1 MKRIISFTL
10 SLVMVFG
17 MITFIAPTVAE
28 ASDGNVFY
36 VEAGAKNG
44 NGSGTSPFGSIEE
57 ARDAIR
63 VLKKSGSLPAGGVDV
78 IIRDGEYNIS
88 TSLTFTAEDS
98 GTEDSPI
105 RYVAENPHGV
115 KLNGAVKLNHDDF
128 TDLTSADK
136 SAIVGTAAASKISS
150 IKRLDLKKYGA
161 TSELL
166 GYIGGA
172 SSGENNLPKL
182 YMNGTELTI
191 ARYPNDGYL
200 NAGIETKDKTKS
212 FNVSEDASARI
223 KTWRTYENAAVFAY
237 TSYNWATHY
246 SRISSIDNSTSE
258 VTVLHDAGYGYG
270 EGSRYYFYNLFA
282 ELDTEGEYYI
292 DSKNCV
298 LYAYFPASAKS
309 AELTTTFLN
318 DSLITVSGAEHI
330 TFEGLDVSM
339 TRSDTGIKVNS
350 NNITLDGIKLY
361 GIGGV
366 GINAN
371 GYDITIK
378 NCDISGTGEDAIR
391 IYGGDR
397 QTLKSSNNLI
407 YNNYIHH
414 WATSG
419 LTYRPAVRAD
429 GVGITV
435 SHNEMAYS
443 QHFAILYYGND
454 HVFEYNHIHHVTTD
468 SADASAIYAG
478 RQWTY
483 YGNVLRY
490 NYFHDIGNETLRD
503 AKAIYFDDGLSGQT
517 VYGNVITNVYGQAMM
532 MGGGRDNTIFNNIF
546 IDIYDNKDSAVTAAF
561 AVDSRSRMGAEDPD
575 YWAGNTWDFGVQ
587 FEEVPYNT
595 GIWAEKYPSLAK
607 LKYKKNTFEL
617 DDLYAFFNPAFDIVK
632 NNAMYVSGKG
642 PKAMTMSFAGHT
654 HGMAE
659 EIASSCDFKGNTLV
673 AKNLDD
679 FVDAAN
685 GNFTLKTD
693 AKVFTEIPG
702 FYSIPFGDI
711 GLVDKAEA
719 KVMSF
724 DDVKSG
730 DWFYSAA
737 EYAYQ
742 NGLMNGT
749 SATMF
754 SPMLKM
760 SRAQL
765 VTVLY
770 RLDGQAMSPATV
782 PFGDLTQDWYKA
794 AVAWAYD
801 NGIVNGTSATAF
813 SPDGDLTRE
822 QTATILYRYCKYKGY
837 DVSASTDISSFPD
850 AGKVGSYATDAIKW
864 ACAEGL
870 LTGKPSGNVTI
881 LDPLGSATRS
891 EIATIF
897 MRFCAKF

>member
-1 MKRIISFTL
+1 MKKIISLTL
-10 SLVMVFG
+10 SLIMVFG

-28 ASDGNVFY
+28 ASSDKVFY

-44 NGSGTSPFGSIEE
+44 NGSATSPFGSIEE

-63 VLKKSGSLPAGGVDV
+63 KLKATDGLPLGGIDV
-78 IIRDGEYNIS
+78 ILRDGEYTLVSPIEF
-88 TSLTFTAEDS
+88 TSEDS
-98 GTEDSPI
+98 GTAESPI
-105 RYVAENPHGV
+105 RYIAENKHAA
-115 KLNGAVKLNHDDF
+115 KLNGGFVLSYSDFKPLSSAEKAKLMDQ
-128 TDLTSADK
+128 S
-136 SAIVGTAAASKISS
+136 SASKIM
-150 IKRLDLKKYGA
+150 KLDLAKYGA
-161 TSELL
+161 TAEL
-166 GYIGGA
+166 IGIPNGTA
-172 SSGENNLPKL
+172 FGKNNLAQFFVDGNVQTL
-182 YMNGTELTI
+182 S
-191 ARYPNDGYL
+191 RYPDKGTYL
-200 NAGIETKDKTKS
+200 KTTAAADDLQSSFIISDDVKD
-212 FNVSEDASARI
+212 RI
-223 KTWRTYENAAVFAY
+223 KQWGSYDGAAVYAFTTY
-237 TSYNWATHY
+237 DWATHY
-246 SRISSIDNSTSE
+246 TIIDSVSE
-258 VTVLHDAGYGYG
+258 AENKVKVKSGAGYGYG
-270 EGSRYYFYNLFA
+270 KGSRYYFDNVYA
-282 ELDTEGEYYI
+282 ELDAEGEYYI
-292 DSKNCV
+292 DPDTCT
-298 LYAYFPASAKS
+298 LYAYLPASAKS
-309 AELTTTFLN
+309 AELTMTFYN
-318 DSLITVSGAEHI
+318 GNVMNINGAEHL
-330 TFEGLDVSM
+330 TFKDLEISM
-339 TRSDTGIKVNS
+339 TRSDTGVLIQS
-350 NNITLDGIKLY
+350 NNVTLDGIKMY

-366 GINAN
+366 GMNIRGSNL
-371 GYDITIK
+371 TVQ

-391 IYGGDR
+391 VYGGDR
-397 QTLKSSNNLI
+397 QTLTPSNNLI

-414 WATSG
+414 WATKG
-419 LTYRPAVRAD
+419 WTYRPAVRVD
-429 GVGITV
+429 GVGIRV
-435 SHNEMAYS
+435 SHNEIAYS
-443 QHFAILYYGND
+443 LHFAIHYYGND
-454 HVFEYNHIHHVTTD
+454 NIIEYNDIHHVTTD
-468 SADASAIYAG
+468 SGDAGAIYAG

-490 NYFHDIGNETLRD
+490 NYIHEIGSHEVSNV
-503 AKAIYFDDGLSGQT
+503 KGIYFDDCLSGQIM
-517 VYGNVITNVYGQAMM
+517 YGNIIQNVYGSGSWALSN
-532 MGGGRDNTIFNNIF
+532 GGGRDNTIFNNIF
-546 IDIYDNKDSAVTAAF
+546 IDIYDGDSLVSKALQI
-561 AVDSRSRMGAEDPD
+561 DSRGRTGAENPEFWFGDTWQ
-575 YWAGNTWDFGVQ
+575 YAGQ

-595 GIWAEKYPSLAK
+595 GVWAEKYPALAK

-617 DDLYAFFNPAFDIVK
+617 DDLYAYFNPAFDIIK

-642 PKAMTMSFAGHT
+642 PKAMTMSFAEFT
-654 HGMAE
+654 YNMAE
-659 EIASSCDFKGNTLV
+659 EMLSSCELTGNTLV

-679 FVDAAN
+679 FVDAGS
-685 GNFTLKTD
+685 GNLKLKSD

-702 FYSIPFGDI
+702 FFDIPFGDI

-770 RLDGQAMSPATV
+770 RLDGQAMSPVTV

-801 NGIVNGTSATAF
+801 NGIVNGTSATTF
-813 SPDGDLTRE
+813 SSDGDLTRE

-881 LDPLGSATRS
+881 LDPLGTATRS
-891 EIATIF
+891 EVATIL
-897 MRFCAKF
+897 MRFCGKF